1 MRETGATTSGELRLH
16 NLVRL
21 LRAVHEAGA
30 GATRS
35 ELTRSLGLSRGTA
48 AVLAGE
54 LANARLIREEIARQ
68 GTRGRPTGIPR
79 PHPDGPLALAVDLRE
94 DVWTIAAAELGGRPA
109 VLERRP
115 HPGAPAEDVLGPLA
129 AAIRRHREA
138 LAPRSVGVAVA
149 APGPVRDGRLLDIP
163 HLGWREIDVVAA
175 LQPALLDNDAT
186 LAGLAEARRGAL
198 RARGLGL
205 HLHIEFDLGGALI
218 LNGNPIPGSR
228 GAAGEF
234 GHMPLI
240 GSDRPCPC
248 GATGCWGLEV
258 GANALLRATGRP
270 PQDRPGALEILAD
283 PAHQAVVD
291 QAASI
296 LGIGISALVNALDPE
311 IVTLSGLGAGLL
323 ARSAEALET
332 SYQAGLMDFRR
343 EHPAAVVPSA
353 LGAEATLIGASELA
367 FDAFLTPAGVGAWL
381 AAHEKGSAD

>member
-1 MRETGATTSGELRLH
+1 MTGATTSGELRLH

-21 LRAVHEAGA
+21 LRAVHEGGA
-30 GATRS
+30 EATRS
-35 ELTRSLGLSRGTA
+35 ELTRDLGLSRGTA
-48 AVLAGE
+48 AVLMGE
-54 LANARLIREEIARQ
+54 LINGRLLREEITRQ
-68 GTRGRPTGIPR
+68 GTRGRPTGIPG

-94 DVWTIAAAELGGRPA
+94 DVWTIAATELGGRLT
-109 VLERRP
+109 VLEQQP
-115 HPGAPAEDVLGPLA
+115 HPGTPAPDVLNGLA
-129 AAIRRHREA
+129 TAIHRHRQV
-138 LAPRSVGVAVA
+138 LASRPVGVAVA
-149 APGPVRDGRLLDIP
+149 APGPVRDGHLLDIP
-163 HLGWREIDVVAA
+163 HLGWREVDVVEA

-198 RARGLGL
+198 RTRGLGL
-205 HLHIEFDLGGALI
+205 HLHIEFDLGGTLI

-270 PQDRPGALEILAD
+270 PQDRPRALEILGD
-283 PAHQAVVD
+283 PAQQAVID

-296 LGIGISALVNALDPE
+296 LGVGISALVNALDPE
-311 IVTLSGLGAGLL
+311 TVTLSGLGVDIL

-332 SYQAGLMDFRR
+332 SYKAGLMDFRR
-343 EHPAAVVPSA
+343 EQPAAILPST

-367 FDAFLTPAGVGAWL
+367 FDAFLTPAGIGAWL
-381 AAHEKGSAD
+381 SAHEKGPAN